1 MLSVVIWHLMNNL
14 NDSENINSTFIYIFL
29 DIVQLPLF
37 MMISGYFCYR
47 TKIECISIIK
57 KRFCQLIFPIIFMGL
72 LYILFISFK
81 SVDFEFIELL
91 KSYYT
96 GANPYYFLI
105 CLFEL
110 HCIYL
115 FTSFIKTSNIYIQT
129 SLYVSIYIC
138 LCLIENY
145 IPLNICR
152 CLYLNEIILR
162 FYWPFI
168 LGIYLNQFSL
178 SKRLFHTNTQVIYFI
193 INISLFYCLYISDN
207 IILFPRGVGFFI
219 SQFFTLCLILHIAT
233 IVNYIVLTMKEGKF
247 INIFVSI
254 GSNSL
259 AIYLLHYFFRF
270 DLSGLIPF
278 LSTTQ
283 FSSCAIL
290 LTLLPIASLI
300 ITLCICLKKIINT
313 NNILSLLLL
322 GKICSKENY

>member
-1 MLSVVIWHLMNNL
+1 MNRIVLFDALKGVAMLSVVIWHLMNNL

-115 FTSFIKTSNIYIQT
+115 FTSFIKTVLSEKVLKSKDVKHTT
-129 SLYVSIYIC
+129 SPV
-138 LCLIENY
+138 
-145 IPLNICR
+145 
-152 CLYLNEIILR
+152 
-162 FYWPFI
+162 FI
-168 LGIYLNQFSL
+168 FTLGI
-178 SKRLFHTNTQVIYFI
+178 TNGIL
-193 INISLFYCLYISDN
+193 ISE
-207 IILFPRGVGFFI
+207 IL
-219 SQFFTLCLILHIAT
+219 
-233 IVNYIVLTMKEGKF
+233 
-247 INIFVSI
+247 
-254 GSNSL
+254 
-259 AIYLLHYFFRF
+259 
-270 DLSGLIPF
+270 
-278 LSTTQ
+278 
-283 FSSCAIL
+283 
-290 LTLLPIASLI
+290 
-300 ITLCICLKKIINT
+300 
-313 NNILSLLLL
+313 
-322 GKICSKENY
+322 